1 MDSLRNTVEGSSRR
15 LCRTLVAEYEVDQN
29 QAMFAAREA
38 FTGHLGFTF
47 DMGGP

>member
-15 LCRTLVAEYEVDQN
+15 PCRSLVAEYEVDQN
-29 QAMFAAREA
+29 EAMFAAREA
-38 FTGHLGFTF
+38 LTGRLGFAV